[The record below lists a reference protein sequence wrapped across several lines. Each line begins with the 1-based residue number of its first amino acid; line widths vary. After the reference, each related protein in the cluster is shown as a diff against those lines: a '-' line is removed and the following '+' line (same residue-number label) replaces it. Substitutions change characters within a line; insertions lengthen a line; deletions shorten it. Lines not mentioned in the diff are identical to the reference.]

1 MNLGF
6 ELLFQ
11 AGYSAFDWLSVL
23 LVDQLKFLEIV
34 EFEWLYF
41 FSVLFADF
49 AEVDD
54 IFEEG
59 EAFFYLIF
67 FDGEFELKDECLVV
81 DIF

>member
-6 ELLFQ
+6 ELLFKT
-11 AGYSAFDWLSVL
+11 AYSAFDWLSVL
-23 LVDQLKFLEIV
+23 LVDQLKFLKIV

-41 FSVLFADF
+41 LSVLFVDF

-54 IFEEG
+54 IFEEE
-59 EAFFYLIF
+59 EAFFYLIL
-67 FDGEFELKDECLVV
+67 FDGEFEFEDECLIV